1 MDINTMS
8 ERDELVT
15 RLGEAMDNGEF
26 EMFFQ
31 PEFAIDGRPVAVE
44 SLIRWRHPER
54 GLIPPVVF
62 LAICEDSGLIVPL
75 GHWVLAEACAYHFR
89 LVEAG
94 WPGLTLSVNMSTAQ
108 FEDNG
113 MVDYLRKLVSEFSI
127 PQGALELELSES
139 TVMHNPNRSVDVL
152 TAVRALGVGV
162 AIAEFGTG
170 YSSMS
175 TLHRVPGDKI
185 KIDRSVVR
193 GVHEDGNNAAICRSI
208 ISLAHGKGLTVIAE
222 GVELSEERAWLQANG
237 CDGVQG
243 YLFARPAP
251 FEDMLRALGPLPS

>member
-1 MDINTMS
+1 MTD
-8 ERDELVT
+8 RDELVT

-31 PEFAIDGRPVAVE
+31 PEFDAQGKPVAVE

-62 LAICEDSGLIVPL
+62 LAICEDSGLILPL
-75 GHWVLAEACAYHFR
+75 GRWVLGEACAYHFR

-94 WPGLTLSVNMSTAQ
+94 WPGVTVSVNMSTAQ
-108 FEDNG
+108 FEDTG
-113 MVDYLRKLVSEFSI
+113 MVDYLRKLVTEFNI
-127 PQGALELELSES
+127 PAGALELELSES
-139 TVMHNPNRSVDVL
+139 TVMHNPNRSVEIL
-152 TAVRALGVGV
+152 TAVRGLGVGI
-162 AIAEFGTG
+162 AIGEFGTG

-175 TLHRVPGDKI
+175 TLHRVPADKI

-208 ISLAHGKGLTVIAE
+208 ISLAHGKDLVVIAE
-222 GVELSEERAWLQANG
+222 GVELSEEHAWLRANG

-251 FEDMLRALGPLPS
+251 FEDMLRALGSLPA

>member
-1 MDINTMS
+1 MTDR
-8 ERDELVT
+8 EELVT

-31 PEFAIDGRPVAVE
+31 PEFDAQGKPVAVE

-62 LAICEDSGLIVPL
+62 LAICEDSGLILPL
-75 GHWVLAEACAYHFR
+75 GRWVLGEACAYHFR

-94 WPGLTLSVNMSTAQ
+94 WPGVTVSVNMSTAQ
-108 FEDNG
+108 FEDPG
-113 MVDYLRKLVSEFSI
+113 MVDYLRKLVTEFNI
-127 PQGALELELSES
+127 PAGAIELELSEG
-139 TVMHNPNRSVDVL
+139 TVMHNPNRSVDIL
-152 TAVRALGVGV
+152 TAVRALGVGI
-162 AIAEFGTG
+162 AIGEFGTG

-175 TLHRVPGDKI
+175 TLHRVPADKI

-208 ISLAHGKGLTVIAE
+208 ISLAHGKDLVVFAE
-222 GVELSEERAWLQANG
+222 GVELSEEHAWLRANG

-251 FEDMLRALGPLPS
+251 FEDMLRALGSLPA

>member
-1 MDINTMS
+1 MTD
-8 ERDELVT
+8 RDELVT

-31 PEFAIDGRPVAVE
+31 PEFDARGKPVAVE

-62 LAICEDSGLIVPL
+62 LAICEDSGLILPL
-75 GHWVLAEACAYHFR
+75 GRWVLGEACAYHFR

-94 WPGLTLSVNMSTAQ
+94 WPGVTVSVNMSTAQ
-108 FEDNG
+108 FEDTG
-113 MVDYLRKLVSEFSI
+113 MVDYLRKLVTEFNI
-127 PQGALELELSES
+127 PAGAIELELSES
-139 TVMHNPNRSVDVL
+139 TVMHNPNRAVEIL
-152 TAVRALGVGV
+152 TAVRALGVGI
-162 AIAEFGTG
+162 AIGEFGTG

-175 TLHRVPGDKI
+175 TLHRVPADKI

-208 ISLAHGKGLTVIAE
+208 ISLAHGKDLVVIAE
-222 GVELSEERAWLQANG
+222 GVELSEEHTWLRANG

-251 FEDMLRALGPLPS
+251 FEDMLRALGSLPA

>member
-1 MDINTMS
+1 MTD
-8 ERDELVT
+8 RDELVT

-31 PEFAIDGRPVAVE
+31 PEFDAQGKPVAVE

-62 LAICEDSGLIVPL
+62 LAICEDSGLILPL
-75 GHWVLAEACAYHFR
+75 GRWVLGEACAYHFR

-94 WPGLTLSVNMSTAQ
+94 WPGVTVSVNMSTAQ
-108 FEDNG
+108 FEDTG
-113 MVDYLRKLVSEFSI
+113 MVDYLRKLVTEFNI
-127 PQGALELELSES
+127 PAGAIELELSEG
-139 TVMHNPNRSVDVL
+139 TVMHNPNRSVEIL
-152 TAVRALGVGV
+152 TAVRGLGVGI
-162 AIAEFGTG
+162 AIGEFGTG

-175 TLHRVPGDKI
+175 TLHRVPADKI

-208 ISLAHGKGLTVIAE
+208 ISLAHGKDLVVIAE
-222 GVELSEERAWLQANG
+222 GVELSEEHTWLRANG

-251 FEDMLRALGPLPS
+251 FEDMLRALGSLPA

>member
-1 MDINTMS
+1 MTD
-8 ERDELVT
+8 RDELVT

-26 EMFFQ
+26 DMFFQ
-31 PEFAIDGRPVAVE
+31 PEFDAQGKPVAVE

-62 LAICEDSGLIVPL
+62 LAICEDSGLILPL
-75 GHWVLAEACAYHFR
+75 GRWVLGEACAYHFR

-94 WPGLTLSVNMSTAQ
+94 WPGVTVSVNMSTAQ
-108 FEDNG
+108 FEDPG
-113 MVDYLRKLVSEFSI
+113 MVDYLRKLVTEFNI
-127 PQGALELELSES
+127 PAGAIELELSEG
-139 TVMHNPNRSVDVL
+139 TVMHNPNRSVDIL
-152 TAVRALGVGV
+152 TAVRAMGVGI
-162 AIAEFGTG
+162 AIGEFGTG

-175 TLHRVPGDKI
+175 TLHRVPADKI

-208 ISLAHGKGLTVIAE
+208 ISLAHGKDLMVIAE
-222 GVELSEERAWLQANG
+222 GVELSEEHAWLRANG

-251 FEDMLRALGPLPS
+251 FEDMLRALGSLPA

>member
-1 MDINTMS
+1 MS
-8 ERDELVT
+8 DRDELVT

-31 PEFAIDGRPVAVE
+31 PEFDAKGKPVAVE

-62 LAICEDSGLIVPL
+62 LAICEDSGLILPL
-75 GHWVLAEACAYHFR
+75 GRWVLGEACAYHFR

-94 WPGLTLSVNMSTAQ
+94 WPGVTVSVNMSTAQ
-108 FEDNG
+108 FEDTG
-113 MVDYLRKLVSEFSI
+113 MVDYLRKLVTEFNI
-127 PQGALELELSES
+127 PAGAIELELSEG
-139 TVMHNPNRSVDVL
+139 TVMHNPNRSVEIL
-152 TAVRALGVGV
+152 TAVRGLGVGI
-162 AIAEFGTG
+162 AIGEFGTG

-175 TLHRVPGDKI
+175 TLHRVPADKI

-208 ISLAHGKGLTVIAE
+208 ISLAHGKDLVVIAE
-222 GVELSEERAWLQANG
+222 GVELSEEHTWLRANG

-251 FEDMLRALGPLPS
+251 FEDMLRALGSLPA